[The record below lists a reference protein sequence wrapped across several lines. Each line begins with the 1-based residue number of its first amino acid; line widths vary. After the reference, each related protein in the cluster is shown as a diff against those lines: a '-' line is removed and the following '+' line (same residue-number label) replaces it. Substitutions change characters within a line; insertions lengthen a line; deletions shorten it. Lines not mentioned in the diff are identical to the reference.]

1 MSANR
6 YELKYIIQTKN
17 ISKLMESFGK
27 ILTPDKNKKITL
39 DIITT
44 QYISIHTNY
53 VSTEI
58 SRRANTTMKPRIRLY
73 RNVTDFEVNLCF

>member
-27 ILTPDKNKKITL
+27 ILTPDKNNKNNL
-39 DIITT
+39 G
-44 QYISIHTNY
+44 YYNHSIYFDTHNY

-58 SRRANTTMKPRIRLY
+58 SRRA
-73 RNVTDFEVNLCF
+73 